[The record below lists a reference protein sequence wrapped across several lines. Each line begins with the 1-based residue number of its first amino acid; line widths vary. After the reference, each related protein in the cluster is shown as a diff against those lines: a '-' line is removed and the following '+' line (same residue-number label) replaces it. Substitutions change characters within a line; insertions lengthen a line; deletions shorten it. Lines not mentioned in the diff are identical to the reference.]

1 MLPRREPT
9 ATVSETGQDAAAP
22 AAPAPQAGQAPP
34 ETGRSRTPDT
44 GWRPPSRPE
53 DGRSANGSPNPP
65 PPPADGRAESGAEGP
80 AERASPASD
89 FLHRLFGRKG
99 VRSDGAA
106 GAPEGPRSEPA
117 SRPDADGR
125 EPSPQRP
132 DAPPLSER
140 AGAISQQLAALSG
153 DELQE
158 LAQADGPFS
167 RAVQSE
173 IDRRVAR
180 ANKQRDEQGRFTR
193 QQRVEGLKQQAREL
207 RQTDVYKA
215 AELEE
220 QVDALQQQE
229 GFVRGLV
236 EHYDRVSLDPIMA
249 ALPEADRA
257 PLLAA
262 VPEGLEGRLQ
272 LVRAALSRL
281 EQVWRADEA
290 RKLRGGPQRKRD
302 NAQRRAQRAE
312 DDGEPELVAGI
323 GRGRNG
329 VPSMNDWLRGEL
341 TRR

>member
-1 MLPRREPT
+1 
-9 ATVSETGQDAAAP
+9 VSETGQDAAAP

-34 ETGRSRTPDT
+34 EPARSRTPDT
-44 GWRPPSRPE
+44 GWRPPSRPQ
-53 DGRSANGSPNPP
+53 DGRSAGGSPNPP

-89 FLHRLFGRKG
+89 FLHRLFGRQG

-125 EPSPQRP
+125 EPSPPRP
-132 DAPPLSER
+132 DAPPAQPLSER
-140 AGAISQQLAALSG
+140 AGAISQQLASLSG

-167 RAVQSE
+167 RAIQSE

-236 EHYDRVSLDPIMA
+236 EHYDRVSIDPIMS

-257 PLLAA
+257 PLLADL
-262 VPEGLEGRLQ
+262 PEGLDGRLQ
-272 LVRAALSRL
+272 LVRAALRRL

-341 TRR
+341 TKR

>member
-1 MLPRREPT
+1 M
-9 ATVSETGQDAAAP
+9 SETGQDAAAP

-44 GWRPPSRPE
+44 GWRPPSRPQ
-53 DGRSANGSPNPP
+53 DGRSADGSPNPP
-65 PPPADGRAESGAEGP
+65 PPPADGRAESGAGERP
-80 AERASPASD
+80 ARPSAASD
-89 FLHRLFGRKG
+89 FLSRLFNRDG
-99 VRSDGAA
+99 VRSA
-106 GAPEGPRSEPA
+106 GADAGEAPRGEPA

-125 EPSPQRP
+125 EPSPPRP
-132 DAPPLSER
+132 DAPPAQPLSER

-167 RAVQSE
+167 RAIQSE

-236 EHYDRVSLDPIMA
+236 EHYDRVSIDPIMS

-257 PLLAA
+257 PLLADL
-262 VPEGLEGRLQ
+262 PEGLDGRLQ
-272 LVRAALSRL
+272 LVRAALRKL
-281 EQVWRADEA
+281 EQVWRAGEA

-329 VPSMNDWLRGEL
+329 TPHMNDWLRQEL